1 MEQKQSRIDFSYY
14 VAKFGVPLWERKVLI
29 VLIQLLGIIVA
40 LTLGFFVEEEFVS
53 TGKLLVEKPR
63 TEFAKAKD
71 EEQVAPEG
79 APGSYVL
86 AQTEKL
92 KSSSFAMEVLQILPS
107 MAREEL
113 GAEPGIFNQLRKG
126 LSDYIPILAQI
137 DADEEEEVLESGP
150 MQEAV
155 LRSHLRARMDIVGNA
170 RTGMIDISAT
180 AFDREVAPIF
190 VRSYTDV
197 FMATTLEENKQS
209 IRSKLRY
216 MEQQRDRTYAA
227 YKQAEQEMIDFRKEY
242 GIPGD
247 FDRARD
253 INIQLE
259 LNRLRAQMEMAKE
272 RYLYMDQMQIQIKR
286 NEAGIT
292 NNVKVIEGAT
302 LPVSPTAARLN
313 QLRLMIILASLGLG
327 LALVLGLDFLQGKVR
342 HEKDVQ
348 AILSIPIFGYL
359 PKNARR
365 RVWRWRRA

>member
-29 VLIQLLGIIVA
+29 VLILLLGIIVA
-40 LTLGFFVEEEFVS
+40 LTLGFFIEEEFVS
-53 TGKLLVEKPR
+53 NGKLLVEKPR

-107 MAREEL
+107 VAREEL
-113 GAEPGIFNQLRKG
+113 EAQPGIFNQLRERM
-126 LSDYIPILAQI
+126 SQYIPSLAQK
-137 DADEEEEVLESGP
+137 DTDTEEVPESGP
-150 MQEAV
+150 MLEAMQRNS
-155 LRSHLRARMDIVGNA
+155 LSRRMDIVGNA
-170 RTGMIDISAT
+170 RTGMIDISAMS
-180 AFDREVAPIF
+180 FDREVAPIL
-190 VRSYTDV
+190 VRSYIDV
-197 FMATTLEENKQS
+197 FMATTMEENKES
-209 IRSKLRY
+209 IRSKMKFAKR
-216 MEQQRDRTYAA
+216 QRDQTYAA
-227 YKQAEQEMIDFRKEY
+227 YKHAEQEMIDFRKEY

-272 RYLYMDQMQIQIKR
+272 RYLYMDQMQIQIER

-313 QLRLMIILASLGLG
+313 QFRLMIILAALALG

-348 AILSIPIFGYL
+348 AVLNIPIFGYL

-365 RVWRWRRA
+365 GVWRWRRA